1 MNTRRYAT
9 HNTYLLNNKNIKE
22 NTIMSK
28 KHNNKNNEVEQKSL
42 NNEEYVIEEEA
53 VKEAAE
59 PEVAEGA
66 ATEEQSKVVEGEVV
80 DNKKSCKNHHHKK
93 HRQSSKHHNKN
104 HHHKKIDC
112 KKVMKKV
119 GNGAIIATYIASV
132 TAVTCQCLT
141 NPISAVGLVAKEC
154 LELHFEKGENK
165 AREEMLR
172 KKIRAEYENAA
183 VVGPAA

>member
-1 MNTRRYAT
+1 
-9 HNTYLLNNKNIKE
+9 
-22 NTIMSK
+22 MSK

-53 VKEAAE
+53 VEEAAE

-66 ATEEQSKVVEGEVV
+66 ATEEQPKAVEGEVV
-80 DNKKSCKNHHHKK
+80 GSKKSCKNHHHKK
-93 HRQSSKHHNKN
+93 HHKSNK
-104 HHHKKIDC
+104 HHHKKIDG
-112 KKVMKKV
+112 KKVMKKI
-119 GNGAIIATYIASV
+119 GNGAVIATYIASV

-141 NPISAVGLVAKEC
+141 NPISTVGLITKEC